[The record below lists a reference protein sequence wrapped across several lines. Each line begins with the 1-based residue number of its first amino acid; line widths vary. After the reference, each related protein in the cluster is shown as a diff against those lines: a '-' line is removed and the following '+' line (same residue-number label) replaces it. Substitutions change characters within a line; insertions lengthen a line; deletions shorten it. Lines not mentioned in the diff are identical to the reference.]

1 MGAGNWSAQDQ
12 TLRLSWVKL
21 LDYFFTPKTASFA
34 ALATRNLTTVLVGI
48 LIFCCVFGLKPVR
61 AFLFCFTSLPKPG
74 KTNSPFFL
82 ISLGERAERIEKYSS
97 GFFVGSWWLRQV
109 RFEVLSWS
117 LKRIGRWSIARQA
130 HRFNTSKMS
139 ISVNSV
145 GDPPLS
151 PPPPYSHSL
160 PHSSG
165 FGSRT

>member
-34 ALATRNLTTVLVGI
+34 ALATRNLTTVLAGI

-82 ISLGERAERIEKYSS
+82 ISLY
-97 GFFVGSWWLRQV
+97 V
-109 RFEVLSWS
+109 FEVLITGSFTPGKK
-117 LKRIGRWSIARQA
+117 LLDRPGNKRPGCWR
-130 HRFNTSKMS
+130 
-139 ISVNSV
+139 
-145 GDPPLS
+145 
-151 PPPPYSHSL
+151 
-160 PHSSG
+160 
-165 FGSRT
+165 